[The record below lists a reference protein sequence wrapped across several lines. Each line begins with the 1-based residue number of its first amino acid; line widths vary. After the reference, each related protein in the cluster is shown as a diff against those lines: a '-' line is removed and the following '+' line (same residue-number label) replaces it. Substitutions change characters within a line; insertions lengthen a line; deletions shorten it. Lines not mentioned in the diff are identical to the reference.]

1 MSEHEIPEA
10 SFLNFLSGLA
20 SQALMQL
27 GAVPNPMSGE
37 REVNVPFA
45 QYSIELLRVLQQ
57 KTEGNRSEE
66 ESEYLEGM
74 LADLTLQLDK
84 LKSEGA

>member
-37 REVNVPFA
+37 REVNLPFA
-45 QYSIELLRVLQQ
+45 QYSIELLRVLKE
-57 KTEGNRSEE
+57 KTEGNRNDEE
-66 ESEYLEGM
+66 TQYLDGM
-74 LADLTLQLDK
+74 LADLTLQLNK
-84 LKSEGA
+84 LQSEGA